1 MLRTGGMPQG
11 KQPRQPWRFLHMLS
25 KLKCRMSD
33 AKGSIK
39 CFIQENRAF
48 FAWMMLF
55 SVVVYFKLMS
65 EELVNCYDGIWEGS
79 YHQAGAWEL
88 SLGRWLWC
96 YIDILRLGVSSD
108 PVTSLITLASYSLG
122 LTFCFDLL
130 GSKRAF
136 ASYLAGGL
144 FLCSQAVLIT
154 LSYRYMS
161 PTFGIAF
168 LLGMLGVWLC
178 ARLKS
183 FVWGL
188 LAGSVFICL
197 SLGAYQAFIG
207 CICLAMIGWI
217 ITKAREGVP
226 NVFLLLAK
234 GVCTVLLGGIEYLVM
249 WNLHLWFFHV
259 EKSSY
264 AGADTYSFL
273 NTFLKLPERIL
284 AVLQYFSLYFKDI
297 LCNTLRFG
305 DAKLYLLFFILAA
318 AIIAADIWCVF
329 KRKKVNGIIYLLLA
343 AVVPIAAGAVLL
355 AATETHLSVQMTG
368 AYALLIPVL
377 LQLLSA
383 AENKAIVPKLL
394 NIAASLVAVII
405 LYASFLQVQVD
416 QKTMSETRTSSMNVV
431 AEIHERLGAEN
442 LLSENLRYCFIGIP
456 AGNPMYYRSETFW
469 DANGYTYIGG
479 GWTDPASI
487 TKSWNGLIK
496 DICQININICP
507 ANEYDMLSQDDNV
520 DSMPVFPAEGSIMRI
535 GDIVVIRVS

>member
-1 MLRTGGMPQG
+1 MLNI
-11 KQPRQPWRFLHMLS
+11 
-25 KLKCRMSD
+25 LKDRMADVKCS
-33 AKGSIK
+33 AKS
-39 CFIQENRAF
+39 FVRENRAF

-55 SVVVYFKLMS
+55 SAVVYFKLMS
-65 EELVNCYDGIWEGS
+65 GELVNCYDGIWEGS

-88 SLGRWLWC
+88 SLGRWFWC
-96 YIDILRLGVSSD
+96 YIDVLRLGVSSD
-108 PVTSLITLASYSLG
+108 PVTSLITLAAYSLG
-122 LTFCFDLL
+122 LVFCFDLF
-130 GSKRAF
+130 GHRKTF
-136 ASYLAGGL
+136 FSYLAGFL

-161 PTFGIAF
+161 PTFGFAF

-183 FVWGL
+183 FVWGM

-207 CICLAMIGWI
+207 CICLALAGWLI
-217 ITKAREGVP
+217 IKAKEGAS
-226 NVFLLLAK
+226 NVFALLAR
-234 GVCTVLLGGIEYLVM
+234 GAGAVLLGGVEYLVM

-273 NTFLKLPERIL
+273 NTLLKLPGRIS
-284 AVLQYFSLYFKDI
+284 AVFQYFSLYFKDI
-297 LCNTLRFG
+297 LCRTLRFG
-305 DAKLYLLFFILAA
+305 GVKLYLLFFILAA
-318 AIIAADIWCVF
+318 VIILVDIWGVF
-329 KRKKVNGIIYLLLA
+329 KLKKRNGIIYLLLA
-343 AVVPIAAGAVLL
+343 AVIPLAVGAVLL
-355 AATETHLSVQMTG
+355 VATETYLSVQMTG
-368 AYALLIPVL
+368 AYALVIPVL
-377 LQLLSA
+377 IQLLSA
-383 AENKAIVPKLL
+383 AENKAIVLKAL
-394 NIAASLVAVII
+394 NIAASIAAVII

-416 QKTMSETRTSSMNVV
+416 QKTMSETRASSMNVV

-442 LLSENLRYCFIGIP
+442 LLSEDLRYCFIGIP

-479 GWTDPASI
+479 GWTDSASI
-487 TKSWNGLIK
+487 TKSWRGLIR

-507 ANEYDMLSQDDNV
+507 AHEYDMLSQDENV
-520 DSMPVFPAEGSIMRI
+520 DNMPVFPAEGSIMRI

>member
-1 MLRTGGMPQG
+1 
-11 KQPRQPWRFLHMLS
+11 MLS
-25 KLKCRMSD
+25 ILISRMAD
-33 AKGSIK
+33 AKSAIK
-39 CFIQENRAF
+39 SFVRENRAF

-79 YHQAGAWEL
+79 YHLAGEWEL
-88 SLGRWLWC
+88 SLGRWLWY

-108 PVTSLITLASYSLG
+108 PFTSLITLASYSLG
-122 LTFCFDLL
+122 LALCFDLFDC
-130 GSKRAF
+130 KRSF
-136 ASYLAGGL
+136 SSYLAGAL

-188 LAGSVFICL
+188 LAGSVFVCL
-197 SLGAYQAFIG
+197 SLGAYQAFVG
-207 CICLAMIGWI
+207 CVCLAVIGWI
-217 ITKAREGVP
+217 ITKAREGAP

-234 GVCTVLLGGIEYLVM
+234 GGGTVLLGGIEYLVM
-249 WNLHLWFFHV
+249 WNLYLWRFHV

-273 NTFLKLPERIL
+273 NTFLKLPEQIL
-284 AVLQYFSLYFKDI
+284 VVFRQFGLYFKDI
-297 LCNTLRFG
+297 LCSTLRFG
-305 DAKLYLLFFILAA
+305 GAKLYLLFFVPAA
-318 AIIAADIWCVF
+318 VLIAVDIWGVF
-329 KRKKVNGIIYLLLA
+329 KRKKSNGIIYLVLA
-343 AVVPIAAGAVLL
+343 ASIPIAAGAVFL
-355 AATETHLSVQMTG
+355 AVTETYLSVQMTG
-368 AYALLIPVL
+368 AYALVIPVL
-377 LQLLSA
+377 LQLLHAS
-383 AENKAIVPKLL
+383 ENKTIVPRLL
-394 NIAASLVAVII
+394 NIAASMAAVII

-416 QKTMSETRTSSMNVV
+416 QKTMWETRTSSMNVV

-442 LLSENLRYCFIGIP
+442 LLSEDLRYCFIGIP

-479 GWTDPASI
+479 GWQDTESV
-487 TKSWNGLIK
+487 TRSWNGLVR
-496 DICQININICP
+496 DICQININICS
-507 ANEYDMLSQDDNV
+507 AQEYDMLSQDDIVEN
-520 DSMPVFPAEGSIMRI
+520 MPVFPAKGSIMRI
-535 GDIVVIRVS
+535 GDIVVIRVSR